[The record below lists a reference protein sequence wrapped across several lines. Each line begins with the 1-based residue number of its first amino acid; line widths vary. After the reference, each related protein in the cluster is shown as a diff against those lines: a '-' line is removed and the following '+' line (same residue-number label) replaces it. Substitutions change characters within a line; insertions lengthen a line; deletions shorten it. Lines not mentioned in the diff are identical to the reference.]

1 MCGEAIKWSLSGST
15 MFSLVIVL
23 LKPGGKG
30 GIYCIDISFRCI
42 KEKSG
47 TDGSEESLNFS
58 LTLGHVWGCM
68 DQGNA
73 NG

>member
-1 MCGEAIKWSLSGST
+1 
-15 MFSLVIVL
+15 L

-47 TDGSEESLNFS
+47 TDGSEESLMLS
-58 LTLGHVWGCM
+58 ST
-68 DQGNA
+68 
-73 NG
+73 